1 MTDTD
6 ILLATTNPAKQRA
19 LLRLLEG
26 LPLRP
31 VTPQEVGLA
40 GFSVSEEEGSSHKEI
55 ARLKSEEWSK
65 AGGGMMAISSD
76 GGLVIPAL
84 GPRWESLFT
93 HRFAGED
100 ADDHTRLERLL
111 GLMRPYKAEARRAS
125 WVEALAIAEGGRTL
139 ASWQVDG
146 ASGLL
151 LEGLGSRPLVPGF
164 WVFSLWYFS
173 HLGKT
178 YNDLS
183 EQELAGLNDH
193 WVQLGS
199 LVRGYFLSA
208 AP

>member
-1 MTDTD
+1 MSDVN

-31 VTPQEVGLA
+31 MTPEEAGLA
-40 GFSVSEEEGSSHKEI
+40 GFSVSEEEGSSHEEI
-55 ARLKSEEWSK
+55 ARLKAEEWSK
-65 AGGGMMAISSD
+65 AAGVTAISSD

-84 GPRWESLFT
+84 GQRWESLFT

-111 GLMRPYKAEARRAS
+111 ELMRPYKSEARRAS
-125 WVEALAIAEGGRTL
+125 WVEALAMAEGGRTL

-151 LEGLGSRPLVPGF
+151 LEGLDSRPLVPGF
-164 WVFSLWYFS
+164 WVFSLWYFP

-178 YNDLS
+178 YNDLN
-183 EQELAGLNDH
+183 EDELAGLNDH
-193 WVQLGS
+193 WAQLKS
-199 LVRGYFLSA
+199 LVGSYFLGA
-208 AP
+208 GP